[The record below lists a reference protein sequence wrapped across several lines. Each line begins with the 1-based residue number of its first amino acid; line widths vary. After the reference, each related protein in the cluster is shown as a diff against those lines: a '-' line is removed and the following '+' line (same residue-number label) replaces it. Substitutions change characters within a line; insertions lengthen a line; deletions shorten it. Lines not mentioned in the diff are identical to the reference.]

1 MYGLTHR
8 FATDSLADVTPIG
21 ASATVLVID
30 RDPLTLDLA
39 RRAIADHYRII
50 VAENGT
56 DALSMIDEHHPDVVM
71 IDMTLKTAE
80 IAMVTVALAA
90 CDELDST
97 PVLMVDPDQPT
108 NAVSLRRRIDEAIR
122 VTRRVYL
129 GGGLRH
135 RVAA

>member
-8 FATDSLADVTPIG
+8 FATDSFADVTPIG

-39 RRAIADHYRII
+39 RRAIADHSRII

-56 DALSMIDEHHPDVVM
+56 DALGMIDDHHPDIVM
-71 IDMTLKTAE
+71 IDMTLENAE

-97 PVLMVDPDQPT
+97 PVIMVDPEQPT

>member
-1 MYGLTHR
+1 MYGLSHR
-8 FATDSLADVTPIG
+8 FASDSLADVTPIG

-50 VAENGT
+50 VAT
-56 DALSMIDEHHPDVVM
+56 DGNEALALIDEHRPDIVM
-71 IDMTLKTAE
+71 IDMTLSGAE
-80 IAMVTVALAA
+80 IAMVTVSLAA

-97 PVLMVDPDQPT
+97 PVIMVDPEQPT